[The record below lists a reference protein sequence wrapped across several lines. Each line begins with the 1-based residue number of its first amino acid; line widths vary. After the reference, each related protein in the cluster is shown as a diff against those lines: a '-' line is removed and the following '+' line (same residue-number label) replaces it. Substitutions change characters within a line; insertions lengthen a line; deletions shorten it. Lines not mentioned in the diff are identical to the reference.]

1 MQDAS
6 KEPESSDMSSLIQA
20 AEAPRRKAEAQQG
33 NHKRALRQVK
43 QADISKA
50 NNARTRKATPM
61 KGRTRPESATEK
73 ENVAPALH
81 KPLPKP
87 TKTKSKAADQS
98 QSRSKPPY
106 QLSQPA
112 RDRPNAQE
120 VSLIDSVAPK
130 KQKETTAEED
140 RIAGA
145 DHEQGNP
152 QLSQLSSL

>member
-6 KEPESSDMSSLIQA
+6 EEPESSDTSSLIKA
-20 AEAPRRKAEAQQG
+20 EEAPRRKAEAQQG
-33 NHKRALRQVK
+33 NRKRALRQVK

-50 NNARTRKATPM
+50 NNAHTRKATPA
-61 KGRTRPESATEK
+61 KGRKRPENATEK

-81 KPLPKP
+81 KPNPKP

-98 QSRSKPPY
+98 QSRSKPSH

-120 VSLIDSVAPK
+120 FSLIDRVASK
-130 KQKETTAEED
+130 KQKESTAEEE

-145 DHEQGNP
+145 DHEQGNSQP
-152 QLSQLSSL
+152 SQLSSL